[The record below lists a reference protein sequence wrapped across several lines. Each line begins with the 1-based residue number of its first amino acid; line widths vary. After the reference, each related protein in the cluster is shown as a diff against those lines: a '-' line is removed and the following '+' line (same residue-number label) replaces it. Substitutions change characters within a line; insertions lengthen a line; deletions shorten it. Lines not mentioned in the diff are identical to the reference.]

1 MGNFV
6 KEYERLDDLQRDGL
20 VIIQDPAKFLFGVDA
35 VFLTDFV
42 TVGKGERALDLCTG
56 SGVIPILLSA
66 KGHGASYTGVDIQPE
81 MIDMARRSIS
91 LNVAQG
97 TLQEGLISLDVGD
110 LRDLS
115 SLYVPSSFDVVT
127 CNPPYIKLGEGIIN
141 TADARALARHELTCT
156 LDDAVT
162 AAARM
167 LKPGGRF
174 AMGHKPHRLTDC
186 FELMRLR
193 GLEPKRLRF
202 VHGSA
207 HKEPSLVLIEAT
219 RGGGAFL
226 RVMPPLIIS
235 G

>member
-1 MGNFV
+1 MENFV
-6 KEYERLDDLQRDGL
+6 KEHERLDDLQRDGL
-20 VIIQDPAKFLFGVDA
+20 FIIQDPAKFLFGVDA

-42 TVGKGERALDLCTG
+42 TVEKGERALDLCTG

-66 KGHGASYTGVDIQPE
+66 KGRGASYTGVDIQPE

-91 LNVAQG
+91 LNVSQG
-97 TLQEGLISLDVGD
+97 TLRQGLITLDVGD
-110 LRDLS
+110 IRDLS
-115 SLYVPSSFDVVT
+115 SLYSPSSFDVVT
-127 CNPPYIKLGEGIIN
+127 CNPPYIKVGEGIIN
-141 TADARALARHELTCT
+141 EADARALSRHELTCT
-156 LDDAVT
+156 LDDAIT
-162 AAARM
+162 AAARL

-174 AMGHKPHRLTDC
+174 AMVHKPHRLVEC

-202 VHGSA
+202 VHGA
-207 HKEPSLVLIEAT
+207 VHKEPSLVLIEAT

-235 G
+235 V